1 MNYISNDLANKYY
14 MNILAIHRMN
24 TEFYIKVTALENELE
39 GMLALPELA
48 GVNNERQGQKKW
60 LADNREKRKSI
71 VTGFIPK
78 DIVSG
83 LIAIYDYRD
92 KGYHEK
98 VMTYAAYMGNFDA
111 MARAISFFS
120 NTPIPQEIKAVCDGN
135 DLAKDRNDNKNQ
147 PPPRRKKAVKDKN
160 DYKDKPPP
168 SVQVTVQ
175 TFEIGDLGPA
185 GGIVF
190 YDKGND
196 SDGWRYLEVAPK
208 DLGNAE
214 WGLYGYDINGTDTR
228 IGFGK
233 RNTEL
238 IIAALNLRGENGK
251 AAQLC
256 REYTLNGYDDWFLPS
271 KDELDLIYINLK
283 HNVNKGKLHFLRYE
297 MKLSKNKFEFFSN
310 YWYWSSSQDDSDSNC
325 AWAQRFNIRSQGN
338 FNDYNDKKYM
348 YRVRAVRA
356 F

>member
-24 TEFYIKVTALENELE
+24 TEFYIKVKALENELE
-39 GMLALPELA
+39 GMLALPELS

-60 LADNREKRKSI
+60 LADNREKRKNI

-135 DLAKDRNDNKNQ
+135 NTTKDKNDNKNQ
-147 PPPRRKKAVKDKN
+147 LPPRRKKAVKDKN
-160 DYKDKPPP
+160 DSKDQPPLP
-168 SVQVTVQ
+168 VQVDGQ
-175 TFEIGDLGPA
+175 TYKIGDRGPA

-190 YDKGND
+190 YDKKND
-196 SDGWRYLEVAPK
+196 SDGWRYLEAAPNDSGKVAWSLE
-208 DLGNAE
+208 DDVVETETGV
-214 WGLYGYDINGTDTR
+214 GS
-228 IGFGK
+228 GK

-238 IIAALNLRGENGK
+238 IIAALNLKGESGM

-256 REYTLNGYDDWFLPS
+256 KEYTLNGYDDWFLPS
-271 KDELDLIYINLK
+271 KDELDLLYVNLK
-283 HNVNKGKLHFLRYE
+283 NNVKGTSHFFRFV
-297 MKLSKNKFEFFSN
+297 MKLQKNKFKWFSN
-310 YWYWSSSQDDSDSNC
+310 YWYWSSSQYDKNY
-325 AWAQRFNIRSQGN
+325 AWANRGGYGSQGSI
-338 FNDYNDKKYM
+338 YDKNTM
-348 YRVRAVRA
+348 YYVRAIRA